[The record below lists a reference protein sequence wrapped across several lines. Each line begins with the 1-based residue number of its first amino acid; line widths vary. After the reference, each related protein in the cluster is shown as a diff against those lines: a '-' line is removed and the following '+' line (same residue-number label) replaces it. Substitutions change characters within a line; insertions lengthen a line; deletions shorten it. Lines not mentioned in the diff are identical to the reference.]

1 METKEKKLFGLSSW
15 VLALL
20 TAFLSLTFLFFFVDL
35 LGSILK
41 IDKDISEIFAYILS
55 GIIIAAACYF
65 ICRHNP
71 KSVWYVPIIANIPGI
86 ISAIVEPIFWITY
99 LWILICG
106 GWVLSVIAAIIGA
119 KLGQG
124 SSLKPK
130 MN

>member
-1 METKEKKLFGLSSW
+1 METKEKKLLGLSSW

-20 TAFLSLTFLFFFVDL
+20 TAFLSPFFSFFFTEL
-35 LGSILK
+35 LGPILT
-41 IDKDISEIFAYILS
+41 IDKDISEVIAYILL

-86 ISAIVEPIFWITY
+86 IAAIVEPNFWITY

>member
-1 METKEKKLFGLSSW
+1 METKEKKLLGLSSW

-20 TAFLSLTFLFFFVDL
+20 TAFLSLFFSFFFTDL
-35 LGSILK
+35 LGPILT
-41 IDKDISEIFAYILS
+41 IDKDISEVIAYILL

-71 KSVWYVPIIANIPGI
+71 KSVCYVPIIANIPGI
-86 ISAIVEPIFWITY
+86 IAAIVEPNFWITY